1 VGLALFAGPA
11 LAVDIKLAHEEITG
25 GMEDL
30 YAKNFKERVEKRLP
44 DWNVEIYPVGVLG
57 DAQDQAEQVMNGVI
71 NFDITCSNIGVFI
84 PMIRIFAV
92 PFVWSRDNAVNS
104 KIMESSPA
112 LYEILGKAIDEKGMK
127 LLSVFP
133 EGWQIWSS
141 NKPLKTPEDFKNLR
155 IRVMAD
161 PLLAEVYKSYGANP
175 QHVPYAEIY
184 SALQLK
190 QIDANIQPYFAHEEM
205 SFYEQQDYMTNA
217 FEIPFASAFVANLEW
232 FNSLTPAEQE
242 AVRLSATEAIAYIIE
257 EGDKIN
263 EADKA
268 KMLKERPNMIFYDLT
283 DEERDKFVA
292 LATPSEKLFIEMAGP
307 EGEKLLTE
315 LKKEIKTL
323 EGK

>member
-1 VGLALFAGPA
+1 LIAGQA

-30 YAKNFKERVEKRLP
+30 YAKNFKERLTERLP

-57 DAQDQAEQVMNGVI
+57 DARDQAEQVMNGVI

-84 PMIRIFAV
+84 PMIRIFSV
-92 PFVWSRDNAVNS
+92 PFVWSSDNAVNS
-104 KIMESSPA
+104 QIMESSPA
-112 LYEILGKAIDEKGMK
+112 PYDILGKAIEEKGLK
-127 LLSVFP
+127 LLAVFP

-184 SALQLK
+184 SALQLN

-205 SFYEQQDYMTNA
+205 SFYEQPTLHDQ
-217 FEIPFASAFVANLEW
+217 
-232 FNSLTPAEQE
+232 
-242 AVRLSATEAIAYIIE
+242 RL
-257 EGDKIN
+257 
-263 EADKA
+263 
-268 KMLKERPNMIFYDLT
+268 
-283 DEERDKFVA
+283 RD
-292 LATPSEKLFIEMAGP
+292 
-307 EGEKLLTE
+307 
-315 LKKEIKTL
+315 TL
-323 EGK
+323 RLGFRGQPRMV